1 MAHLDVLFSS
11 KGPGKIE
18 RCQENQQLIVSLFL
32 CFDSVKSADR
42 KKHNLFLSVKYD
54 FFCVYPPCSKEME
67 VC

>member
-32 CFDSVKSADR
+32 CFDSVKSADC
-42 KKHNLFLSVKYD
+42 KKHNLFLSVKYNKLISLQEPLYLLK
-54 FFCVYPPCSKEME
+54 V
-67 VC
+67 